1 MKNNKIIDMKSL
13 LRTLSVLLLSGVIF
27 SCKSGEGE
35 AAAAVEAVVVPQVR
49 TQQVFEREVEQIETF
64 TATVE
69 AEVKNNISPMM
80 SLRIKQVLV
89 EVGDNV
95 KKGQI
100 LARLDATNLEQAR
113 LKMVNDSIE
122 FARIDGLYQVGGIS
136 KSNWDAMKMAAS
148 VSKSNYANLLENT
161 VLRSPVNGIVT
172 ARNYDAGDMYAMAAP
187 VYVVEQI
194 TPVKLKVNVSEK
206 LFTQIKKGMEV
217 DVKLDVYGEENF
229 KGKVS
234 LVYPTINAAT
244 RTFPVE
250 ITIANANQRVRPGM
264 FARVTFSYGTAK
276 HVVVPDQAVVKQ
288 SGSGD
293 RYVYVYNNGTIEFKK
308 VELGR
313 RLGTEYELISG
324 VASGDNVVTEG
335 HSRVVNGGKAEIIK

>member
-1 MKNNKIIDMKSL
+1 MKRL
-13 LRTLSVLLLSGVIF
+13 VRTLSFLMLSGVIF
-27 SCKSGEGE
+27 SCNSGQEK
-35 AAAAVEAVVVPQVR
+35 AAATAVEAEVIPQVR
-49 TQQVFEREVEQIETF
+49 VQQVFEREVEQIETF

-69 AEVKNNISPMM
+69 AETKNKIAPQMP
-80 SLRIKQVLV
+80 LRIKSILV

-95 KKGQI
+95 KKGQV
-100 LARLDATNLEQAR
+100 LATLDATNLEQAR
-113 LKMVNDSIE
+113 LKMKNDSIE
-122 FARIDGLYQVGGIS
+122 FARIDKLYQVGGIS
-136 KSNWDAMKMAAS
+136 KSNWDGMKLAAS
-148 VSKSNYANLLENT
+148 VSRSNYENLLENT
-161 VLRSPVNGIVT
+161 VLRSPINGIVT
-172 ARNYDAGDMYAMAAP
+172 ERNYDAGDMYGGSP

-194 TPVKLKVNVSEK
+194 SPVKLKVNVSEK

-217 DVKLDVYGEENF
+217 DVKLDVYGDEVF

-264 FARVTFSYGTAK
+264 FARVTFSYGTAN

-293 RYVYVYNNGTIEFKK
+293 RYVYVFNNGTIEFRK

-313 RLGTEYELISG
+313 RLGTEYELVGG

-335 HSRVVNGGKAEIIK
+335 HSRVVNGGKAEIVK

>member
-35 AAAAVEAVVVPQVR
+35 AAVAEVAVVPQVK

-80 SLRIKQVLV
+80 SLRIKEVLV

-95 KKGQI
+95 KKGQV

-148 VSKSNYANLLENT
+148 VSKSNYKNLLENT
-161 VLRSPVNGIVT
+161 ILRSPVNGIVT

-234 LVYPTINAAT
+234 LVYPTIDAGT

-264 FARVTFSYGTAK
+264 FARVTFSYGTAN

-288 SGSGD
+288 TGSGD

-313 RLGTEYELISG
+313 RMDTEYELISG

-335 HSRVVNGGKAEIIK
+335 HSRVVNGGKAEIVK

>member
-1 MKNNKIIDMKSL
+1 MKNNKITDMKKF
-13 LRTLSVLLLSGVIF
+13 LRTLSVLMLAGVVF

-35 AAAAVEAVVVPQVR
+35 TVAVEAEVIPQVK

-100 LARLDATNLEQAR
+100 LARLDATNLEQAK

-122 FARIDGLYQVGGIS
+122 FARIDQLYQVGGIS
-136 KSNWDAMKMAAS
+136 KSNWDAMKMAAN
-148 VSKSNYANLLENT
+148 VSRSNYNNLLENT
-161 VLRSPVNGIVT
+161 ILRSPVNGIVT

-194 TPVKLKVNVSEK
+194 TPVKLMVNVSEK

-217 DVKLDVYGEENF
+217 DVKLDVYGDELF

-250 ITIANANQRVRPGM
+250 ITIPNGNQRVRPGM
-264 FARVTFSYGTAK
+264 FARVTFSYGTAN

-288 SGSGD
+288 TGSGD
-293 RYVYVYNNGTIEFKK
+293 KYVYVYNNGTIEFKK

-313 RLGTEYELISG
+313 RLGTEYELIGG

-335 HSRVVNGGKAEIIK
+335 HSRVVNGGKAEVVK

>member
-335 HSRVVNGGKAEIIK
+335 HSRVVNGGKAEAVK

>member
-217 DVKLDVYGEENF
+217 DVKLDVYGDENF

-264 FARVTFSYGTAK
+264 FARVTFSYGTAN

-335 HSRVVNGGKAEIIK
+335 HSRVVNGGKAEEVK

>member
-13 LRTLSVLLLSGVIF
+13 LRTLSVLMLSGVVF
-27 SCKSGEGE
+27 SCKSGEAE
-35 AAAAVEAVVVPQVR
+35 AVAVEAEVIPQVR
-49 TQQVFEREVEQIETF
+49 TQQVFQREVEQIETF
-64 TATVE
+64 TATVQ

-122 FARIDGLYQVGGIS
+122 FARIDQLYQIGGIS
-136 KSNWDAMKMAAS
+136 KSNWDAMKMATS
-148 VSKSNYANLLENT
+148 VSRSNYSNLLENT
-161 VLRSPVNGIVT
+161 VLRSPIDGIVT

-194 TPVKLKVNVSEK
+194 TPVKLMVNVSEK

-250 ITIANANQRVRPGM
+250 ISIANANQRVRPGM
-264 FARVTFSYGTAK
+264 FARVTFSYGTAQ

-288 SGSGD
+288 TGSGD

-313 RLGTEYELISG
+313 RLGTEYELIGG
-324 VASGDNVVTEG
+324 VESGDNVVTEG
-335 HSRVVNGGKAEIIK
+335 HSRVVNGGKAEIVK

>member
-1 MKNNKIIDMKSL
+1 MKKL
-13 LRTLSVLLLSGVIF
+13 VRTLSVLMLAGVVF
-27 SCKSGEGE
+27 SCKSGEE
-35 AAAAVEAVVVPQVR
+35 AVAAVEAEVIPQVR

-95 KKGQI
+95 KKGQV
-100 LARLDATNLEQAR
+100 LARLDATNLEQAK
-113 LKMVNDSIE
+113 LKMVNDSME
-122 FARIDGLYQVGGIS
+122 FARIDQLYKVGGIS
-136 KSNWDAMKMAAS
+136 KSNWDAMKMAAN
-148 VSKSNYANLLENT
+148 VSKSNYNNLLENT

-217 DVKLDVYGEENF
+217 DVKLDVYGDEVF

-264 FARVTFSYGTAK
+264 FARVTFSYGTAN
-276 HVVVPDQAVVKQ
+276 HVVVPDKAVVKQ
-288 SGSGD
+288 TGSGD

-313 RLGTEYELISG
+313 RLGTEYELIGG

-335 HSRVVNGGKAEIIK
+335 HSRVVNGGKAEIVK

>member
-13 LRTLSVLLLSGVIF
+13 LRTLSVLLLSGVVF
-27 SCKSGEGE
+27 SCKSGE
-35 AAAAVEAVVVPQVR
+35 AEAVVAEAEVIPQVR
-49 TQQVFEREVEQIETF
+49 TQQVFQREVEQIETF

-69 AEVKNNISPMM
+69 AETKNNISPMM
-80 SLRIKQVLV
+80 SLRIKEVLV

-113 LKMVNDSIE
+113 LKMVNDSLE
-122 FARIDGLYQVGGIS
+122 FARIDQLYQVGGIS
-136 KSNWDAMKMAAS
+136 KSNWDAMKMATS
-148 VSKSNYANLLENT
+148 VSKSNYRNLLENT
-161 VLRSPVNGIVT
+161 VLRSPIDGIVT

-187 VYVVEQI
+187 VYVVQQI

-234 LVYPTINAAT
+234 LVYPTIDAGT

-264 FARVTFSYGTAK
+264 FARVTFSYGTAE
-276 HVVVPDQAVVKQ
+276 HVVVPDKAVVKQ
-288 SGSGD
+288 TGSGD
-293 RYVYVYNNGTIEFKK
+293 RYVYVNNNGTIEFKK

-313 RLGTEYELISG
+313 RLGTEYELIGG

-335 HSRVVNGGKAEIIK
+335 HARVVNGGKAEVVK

>member
-1 MKNNKIIDMKSL
+1 MENIKIIDMKSL
-13 LRTLSVLLLSGVIF
+13 YRALSVLLLAGVVF

-35 AAAAVEAVVVPQVR
+35 AVEVEVIPQVR

-80 SLRIKQVLV
+80 SLRIKKVLV

-100 LARLDATNLEQAR
+100 LATLDATNLEQAR

-122 FARIDGLYQVGGIS
+122 FARIDQLYQVGGIS
-136 KSNWDAMKMAAS
+136 KSNWDAMKMAAN
-148 VSKSNYANLLENT
+148 VSRSNYNNLLENT
-161 VLRSPVNGIVT
+161 ILRSPVNGIVT

-217 DVKLDVYGEENF
+217 DVKLDVYGDEIF

-234 LVYPTINAAT
+234 LVYPTIDAAT

-264 FARVTFSYGTAK
+264 FARVTFSYGTAN
-276 HVVVPDQAVVKQ
+276 HVVVPDKAVVKQ
-288 SGSGD
+288 TGSGD

-313 RLGTEYELISG
+313 RLDTEYELIGG

-335 HSRVVNGGKAEIIK
+335 HSRVVNGGKAEVVK

>member
-1 MKNNKIIDMKSL
+1 MDMKSL
-13 LRTLSVLLLSGVIF
+13 IRTLSVLMLSGVIF
-27 SCKSGEGE
+27 SCKSGEDK
-35 AAAAVEAVVVPQVR
+35 AAVAVEAEVIPQVR
-49 TQQVFEREVEQIETF
+49 VQQVFEREVEQIETF

-100 LARLDATNLEQAR
+100 LARLDATNLEQAK

-122 FARIDGLYQVGGIS
+122 FARIDQLYQVGGIS
-136 KSNWDAMKMAAS
+136 KSNWDAMKMAAN
-148 VSKSNYANLLENT
+148 VSRSNYNNLLENT
-161 VLRSPVNGIVT
+161 ILRSPVNGIVT
-172 ARNYDAGDMYAMAAP
+172 VRNYDAGDMYAMAAP

-194 TPVKLKVNVSEK
+194 SPVKLKVNVSEK

-217 DVKLDVYGEENF
+217 DVKLDVYGDEVF

-264 FARVTFSYGTAK
+264 FARVTFSYGTAN
-276 HVVVPDQAVVKQ
+276 HVVVPDKAVVKQ
-288 SGSGD
+288 TGSGD

-313 RLGTEYELISG
+313 RLDTEYELVSG

-335 HSRVVNGGKAEIIK
+335 HSRVVNGGKAEIVK

>member
-1 MKNNKIIDMKSL
+1 MKSL
-13 LRTLSVLLLSGVIF
+13 LRTLSVLMLSGVIF
-27 SCKSGEGE
+27 SCKSGEE
-35 AAAAVEAVVVPQVR
+35 NAAAAVEKEVIPQVR
-49 TQQVFEREVEQIETF
+49 VQQVFEREVEQIETF
-64 TATVE
+64 AATVE

-80 SLRIKQVLV
+80 SLRIKEVLV
-89 EVGDNV
+89 EVGDQV

-113 LKMVNDSIE
+113 LKMMNDSIE
-122 FARIDGLYQVGGIS
+122 FARIDQLYQVGGIS
-136 KSNWDAMKMAAS
+136 KSNWDAMKLASS
-148 VSKSNYANLLENT
+148 VSKSNYKNLLENT
-161 VLRSPVNGIVT
+161 VLRSPINGIVT

-194 TPVKLKVNVSEK
+194 APVKLKVNVSEK

-217 DVKLDVYGEENF
+217 DVKLDVYGDEVF

-264 FARVTFSYGTAK
+264 FARVTFSYGSAN

-288 SGSGD
+288 TGSGD

-313 RLGTEYELISG
+313 RMGTEYELIGG

-335 HSRVVNGGKAEIIK
+335 HSRVVNGGKAEVVK

>member
-1 MKNNKIIDMKSL
+1 MKNIKIIDMKSL

-35 AAAAVEAVVVPQVR
+35 AVAVEAAVVPQVR

-64 TATVE
+64 TATVQS
-69 AEVKNNISPMM
+69 EVKNNISPMM

-136 KSNWDAMKMAAS
+136 KSNWDAMKMASS
-148 VSKSNYANLLENT
+148 VSRSTYMNLLENT

-194 TPVKLKVNVSEK
+194 NPVKLKVNVSEK

-217 DVKLDVYGEENF
+217 DVKLDVYGDEIF

-234 LVYPTINAAT
+234 LVYPTIDAAT

-250 ITIANANQRVRPGM
+250 IAIANANQRVRPGM
-264 FARVTFSYGTAK
+264 FARVTFSYGTAN

-288 SGSGD
+288 TGSGD

-313 RLGTEYELISG
+313 RLGTEYELIGG

-335 HSRVVNGGKAEIIK
+335 HSRVVNGGKAEVVK

>member
-1 MKNNKIIDMKSL
+1 MKSL
-13 LRTLSVLLLSGVIF
+13 LRTLSVLMLSGVIF
-27 SCKSGEGE
+27 SCKSGEE
-35 AAAAVEAVVVPQVR
+35 NAAAAVEKEVIPQVR
-49 TQQVFEREVEQIETF
+49 VQQVFEREVEQIETF
-64 TATVE
+64 AATVE

-80 SLRIKQVLV
+80 SLRIKEVLV
-89 EVGDNV
+89 EVGDQV

-113 LKMVNDSIE
+113 LKMMNDSIE
-122 FARIDGLYQVGGIS
+122 FARIDQLYQVGGIS
-136 KSNWDAMKMAAS
+136 KSNWDAMKLAS
-148 VSKSNYANLLENT
+148 NVSKSNYNNLLENT
-161 VLRSPVNGIVT
+161 VLRSPISGIVT

-194 TPVKLKVNVSEK
+194 APVKLKVNVSEK

-217 DVKLDVYGEENF
+217 DVKLDVYGDEVF

-264 FARVTFSYGTAK
+264 FARVTFSYGSAN

-288 SGSGD
+288 TGSGD
-293 RYVYVYNNGTIEFKK
+293 RYVYVYNNGAIEFKK

-313 RLGTEYELISG
+313 RMGTEYELIDG
-324 VASGDNVVTEG
+324 VASGVNVVTEG
-335 HSRVVNGGKAEIIK
+335 HSRVVNGGKAEVVK

>member
-1 MKNNKIIDMKSL
+1 MKNNKITDMKKI
-13 LRTLSVLLLSGVIF
+13 LRTLSVLMLAGVVF

-35 AAAAVEAVVVPQVR
+35 AVAVETEAIPQVR

-100 LARLDATNLEQAR
+100 LARLDATNLEQAK

-122 FARIDGLYQVGGIS
+122 FARIDQLYQVGGIS
-136 KSNWDAMKMAAS
+136 KSNWDAMKMAAN
-148 VSKSNYANLLENT
+148 VSRSNYNNLLENT
-161 VLRSPVNGIVT
+161 ILRSPVNGIVT

-194 TPVKLKVNVSEK
+194 TPVKLMVNVSEK

-217 DVKLDVYGEENF
+217 DVKLDVYGDELF

-250 ITIANANQRVRPGM
+250 ITIPNGNQRVRPGM
-264 FARVTFSYGTAK
+264 FARVTFSYGTAN

-288 SGSGD
+288 TGSGD
-293 RYVYVYNNGTIEFKK
+293 KYVYVYNNGTIEFKK

-313 RLGTEYELISG
+313 RLGTEYELIGG

-335 HSRVVNGGKAEIIK
+335 HSRVVNGGKAEVVK

>member
-1 MKNNKIIDMKSL
+1 M
-13 LRTLSVLLLSGVIF
+13 LSGVIF
-27 SCKSGEGE
+27 SCKSGEE
-35 AAAAVEAVVVPQVR
+35 NAAAAVEKEVIPQVR
-49 TQQVFEREVEQIETF
+49 IQQVFEREVEQIETF
-64 TATVE
+64 AATVE

-80 SLRIKQVLV
+80 SLRIKEVLV
-89 EVGDNV
+89 EVGDQV

-122 FARIDGLYQVGGIS
+122 FARIDQLYQIGGIS
-136 KSNWDAMKMAAS
+136 KSNWDAMKLASS
-148 VSKSNYANLLENT
+148 VSKSNYKNLLENT
-161 VLRSPVNGIVT
+161 VLRSPINGIVT

-194 TPVKLKVNVSEK
+194 APVKLKVNVSEK

-217 DVKLDVYGEENF
+217 DVKLDVYGDEVF

-264 FARVTFSYGTAK
+264 FARVTFSYGSAN
-276 HVVVPDQAVVKQ
+276 HVVVPDQAIVKQ
-288 SGSGD
+288 TGSGD

-313 RLGTEYELISG
+313 RMGTEYELIGG

-335 HSRVVNGGKAEIIK
+335 HSRVVNGGKAEVVK

>member
-1 MKNNKIIDMKSL
+1 MKSL
-13 LRTLSVLLLSGVIF
+13 YRALSVLLLAGVVF

-35 AAAAVEAVVVPQVR
+35 AVEVEVIPQVR

-122 FARIDGLYQVGGIS
+122 FARIDHLYQVGGIS
-136 KSNWDAMKMAAS
+136 KSNWDAMKMAAN
-148 VSKSNYANLLENT
+148 VSRSNYNNLLENT
-161 VLRSPVNGIVT
+161 ILRSPVNGIVT

-217 DVKLDVYGEENF
+217 DVKFDVYGDEAF

-234 LVYPTINAAT
+234 LVYPTIDAAT

-250 ITIANANQRVRPGM
+250 ISIANANQRVRPGM
-264 FARVTFSYGTAK
+264 FARVTFTYGTAN
-276 HVVVPDQAVVKQ
+276 HVVVPDKAVVKQ
-288 SGSGD
+288 TGSGD

-313 RLGTEYELISG
+313 RLDTEYELIGG

-335 HSRVVNGGKAEIIK
+335 HSRVVNGGKAEVVK

>member
-1 MKNNKIIDMKSL
+1 MKTL
-13 LRTLSVLLLSGVIF
+13 FRTLSVLLLSGVVF

-35 AAAAVEAVVVPQVR
+35 VAAEVQVIPQVR

-80 SLRIKQVLV
+80 SLRIKQVFV

-122 FARIDGLYQVGGIS
+122 FARIDQLYQVGGIS
-136 KSNWDAMKMAAS
+136 KSNWDAMKMAAN
-148 VSKSNYANLLENT
+148 VSRSSYENLLENT
-161 VLRSPVNGIVT
+161 ILRSPVNGIVT

-194 TPVKLKVNVSEK
+194 TPVKLKVNVSES

-217 DVKLDVYGEENF
+217 DVKLDVYGDELF

-234 LVYPTINAAT
+234 LVYPTIDAAT

-264 FARVTFSYGTAK
+264 FARVTFSYGTAN
-276 HVVVPDQAVVKQ
+276 HVVVPDKAVVKQ
-288 SGSGD
+288 TGSGD

-313 RLGTEYELISG
+313 RLGTEYELING

-335 HSRVVNGGKAEIIK
+335 HSRVVNGGKAEVVK

>member
-122 FARIDGLYQVGGIS
+122 FARIDQLYQVGGIS
-136 KSNWDAMKMAAS
+136 KSNWDAMKMAS
-148 VSKSNYANLLENT
+148 TVSKSNYKNLLENT

-217 DVKLDVYGEENF
+217 DVKLDVYGDETF

-234 LVYPTINAAT
+234 LVYPTIDAGT

-264 FARVTFSYGTAK
+264 FARVTFSYGTAN

-288 SGSGD
+288 TGSGD

-313 RLGTEYELISG
+313 RMDTEYELISG

-335 HSRVVNGGKAEIIK
+335 HSRVVNGGKAEIVK

>member
-1 MKNNKIIDMKSL
+1 MKSIF
-13 LRTLSVLLLSGVIF
+13 RTLSVLLLSGVVF
-27 SCKSGEGE
+27 SCKSGD
-35 AAAAVEAVVVPQVR
+35 ASAAVEAEVVPQVR
-49 TQQVFEREVEQIETF
+49 IQQVFEREVEQIETF

-80 SLRIKQVLV
+80 SLRIKNVLV

-100 LARLDATNLEQAR
+100 LATLDATNLEQAR
-113 LKMVNDSIE
+113 LKMVNDSLE
-122 FARIDGLYQVGGIS
+122 FARIDQLYQVGGIS
-136 KSNWDAMKMAAS
+136 KSNWDAMKLAYN
-148 VSKSNYANLLENT
+148 VSRSNFNNLLENT

-172 ARNYDAGDMYAMAAP
+172 ARNYDAGDMYSMGSP

-194 TPVKLKVNVSEK
+194 SPVKLKVNVSES

-217 DVKLDVYGEENF
+217 DVKLDVYGDELF
-229 KGKVS
+229 KGKVT
-234 LVYPTINAAT
+234 LVYPTIDAAT

-250 ITIANANQRVRPGM
+250 ISIANANQRVRPGM
-264 FARVTFSYGTAK
+264 FARVTFSYGTAN
-276 HVVVPDQAVVKQ
+276 HVVVPDKAVVKQ
-288 SGSGD
+288 TGSGD
-293 RYVYVYNNGTIEFKK
+293 RYVYVYNDGTIEFKK

-313 RLGTEYELISG
+313 RLGTEYELIGG

-335 HSRVVNGGKAEIIK
+335 HSRVVNGGKAEVVK

>member
-1 MKNNKIIDMKSL
+1 MENIKIIDMKSL
-13 LRTLSVLLLSGVIF
+13 YRALSVLLLAGVVF

-35 AAAAVEAVVVPQVR
+35 AVEVEVIPQVK

-80 SLRIKQVLV
+80 SLRIKKVLV

-100 LARLDATNLEQAR
+100 LATLDATNLEQAR

-122 FARIDGLYQVGGIS
+122 FARIDQLYQVGGIS
-136 KSNWDAMKMAAS
+136 KSNWDAMKMAAN
-148 VSKSNYANLLENT
+148 VSRSNYNNLLENT
-161 VLRSPVNGIVT
+161 ILRSPVNGIVT

-217 DVKLDVYGEENF
+217 DVKLDVYGDEIF

-234 LVYPTINAAT
+234 LVYPTIDAAT

-264 FARVTFSYGTAK
+264 FARVTFSYGTAN
-276 HVVVPDQAVVKQ
+276 HVVVPDKAVVKQ
-288 SGSGD
+288 TGSGD

-313 RLGTEYELISG
+313 RMDTEYELVSG

-335 HSRVVNGGKAEIIK
+335 HSRVVNGGKAEIVK

>member
-1 MKNNKIIDMKSL
+1 MKKL
-13 LRTLSVLLLSGVIF
+13 VRTLSVLMLAGVVF
-27 SCKSGEGE
+27 SCKSGED
-35 AAAAVEAVVVPQVR
+35 AAAVEAEVIPQVR

-100 LARLDATNLEQAR
+100 LARLDATNLEQAK

-148 VSKSNYANLLENT
+148 VSKSNYNNLLENT

-217 DVKLDVYGEENF
+217 DVKLDVYGDEIF

-264 FARVTFSYGTAK
+264 FARVTFSYGTAN
-276 HVVVPDQAVVKQ
+276 HVVVPDQAVIKQ
-288 SGSGD
+288 TGSGD

-313 RLGTEYELISG
+313 RLGTEYELIGG

-335 HSRVVNGGKAEIIK
+335 HSRVVNGGKAEVVK

>member
-1 MKNNKIIDMKSL
+1 M
-13 LRTLSVLLLSGVIF
+13 LSGVIF
-27 SCKSGEGE
+27 SCKSGEE
-35 AAAAVEAVVVPQVR
+35 NAAAAVEKEVIPQVR
-49 TQQVFEREVEQIETF
+49 IQQVFEREVEQIETF
-64 TATVE
+64 AATVE

-80 SLRIKQVLV
+80 SLRIKEVLV
-89 EVGDNV
+89 EVGDQV

-113 LKMVNDSIE
+113 LKMMNDSIE
-122 FARIDGLYQVGGIS
+122 LARIDQLYQVGGIS
-136 KSNWDAMKMAAS
+136 KSNWDAMKLASS
-148 VSKSNYANLLENT
+148 VSKSNYKNLLENT
-161 VLRSPVNGIVT
+161 VLRSPINGIVT

-194 TPVKLKVNVSEK
+194 APVKLKVNVSEK

-217 DVKLDVYGEENF
+217 DVKLDVYGDEVF

-264 FARVTFSYGTAK
+264 FARVTFSYGSAN

-288 SGSGD
+288 TGSGD
-293 RYVYVYNNGTIEFKK
+293 RYVYVYNNGAIEFKK

-313 RLGTEYELISG
+313 RMGTEYELLGCVESG
-324 VASGDNVVTEG
+324 VSVVTEG
-335 HSRVVNGGKAEIIK
+335 HSRVVNGGKAEVVK

>member
-35 AAAAVEAVVVPQVR
+35 AAVAEVAVVPQVK

-122 FARIDGLYQVGGIS
+122 FARIDQLYQVGGIS
-136 KSNWDAMKMAAS
+136 KSNWDAMKMAS
-148 VSKSNYANLLENT
+148 TVSKSNYKNLLENT

-217 DVKLDVYGEENF
+217 DVKLDVYGDETF

-234 LVYPTINAAT
+234 LVYPTIDAGT

-264 FARVTFSYGTAK
+264 FARVTFSYGTAN

-288 SGSGD
+288 TGSGD

-313 RLGTEYELISG
+313 RMDTEYELISG

-335 HSRVVNGGKAEIIK
+335 HSRVVNGGKAEIVK

>member
-1 MKNNKIIDMKSL
+1 MKSL
-13 LRTLSVLLLSGVIF
+13 LRTLSVLMLSGVIF
-27 SCKSGEGE
+27 SCKSGEE
-35 AAAAVEAVVVPQVR
+35 NAAAAVEKEVIPQVR
-49 TQQVFEREVEQIETF
+49 IQQVFEREVEQIETF
-64 TATVE
+64 AATVE

-80 SLRIKQVLV
+80 SLRIKEVLV
-89 EVGDNV
+89 EVGDQV

-113 LKMVNDSIE
+113 LKMMNDSIE
-122 FARIDGLYQVGGIS
+122 FARIDQLYQVGGIS
-136 KSNWDAMKMAAS
+136 KSNWDAMKLASS
-148 VSKSNYANLLENT
+148 VSKSNYKNLLENT
-161 VLRSPVNGIVT
+161 VLRSPINGIVT

-194 TPVKLKVNVSEK
+194 APVKLKVNVSEK

-217 DVKLDVYGEENF
+217 DVKLDVYGDEVF

-264 FARVTFSYGTAK
+264 FARVTFSYGSAN

-288 SGSGD
+288 TGSGD

-313 RLGTEYELISG
+313 RMGTEYELIGG

-335 HSRVVNGGKAEIIK
+335 HSRVVNGGKAEVVK

>member
-1 MKNNKIIDMKSL
+1 MKSL
-13 LRTLSVLLLSGVIF
+13 LRTLSVLMLSGVIF
-27 SCKSGEGE
+27 SCKSGEE
-35 AAAAVEAVVVPQVR
+35 NAAAAVEKEVIPQVR
-49 TQQVFEREVEQIETF
+49 VQQVFEREVEQIETF
-64 TATVE
+64 AATVE

-80 SLRIKQVLV
+80 SLRIKEVLV
-89 EVGDNV
+89 EVGDQV

-113 LKMVNDSIE
+113 LKMMNDSIE
-122 FARIDGLYQVGGIS
+122 FARIDQLYQVGGIS
-136 KSNWDAMKMAAS
+136 KSNWDAMKLASS
-148 VSKSNYANLLENT
+148 VSKSNYNNLLENT
-161 VLRSPVNGIVT
+161 VLRSPINGIVT

-194 TPVKLKVNVSEK
+194 APVKLKVNVSEK

-217 DVKLDVYGEENF
+217 DVKLDVYGDEVF

-264 FARVTFSYGTAK
+264 FARVTFSYGSAS
-276 HVVVPDQAVVKQ
+276 HVVVPDQAVIKQ
-288 SGSGD
+288 TGAGD
-293 RYVYVYNNGTIEFKK
+293 KYVYAVEDGKVVFKK

-313 RLGTEYELISG
+313 RMGTEYELLSG
-324 VASGDNVVTEG
+324 VNSGDVVVTEG
-335 HSRVVNGGKAEIIK
+335 HARVVNGAQVEVVK